1 MKNKILL
8 ILIFT
13 LIGACD
19 VCFAQTGLGTT
30 PCNGGNNNPPRDNP
44 NPHPDPKPADS
55 ASVRSEQ
62 PVDPNEIIGLEGY
75 NAPES
80 TDTLRWVSATQSL
93 AYTIYFEND
102 AELAMAAASKV
113 TITVPLHD
121 KLNYATFG
129 VGSFGFGNH
138 IFTVE
143 GSPSSYQTRIDLR
156 DSMGIYLDVVAG
168 LDIVHNEAFWIFQSI
183 DPATGLPPTD
193 IHLGFL
199 PINDSLHSGEG
210 FVTCTIKPKAGECV
224 TGDTVSA
231 TASIVFD
238 VNEAIPTNTWVN
250 TIDAFA
256 PTSTLTITPNAAGDM
271 LTATFEGED
280 DEGGCGVKQ
289 YKLYYSVNGS
299 AYQLYNIYPVG
310 DTAQIPVETGMEY
323 EFFTLAEDNVGN
335 CEPMKTQPEYNI
347 GTNFVT
353 LAVNAFPQEAGTVT
367 GGGTYSVNDIAQLTA
382 TAAEGYHFVNWMS
395 QGVPVSTNNP
405 YSAAVSQNQTY
416 TAYFE
421 RNAYTLQTIAA
432 TGSSITFT
440 DLNGNEVPSG
450 STILHFDKLIVS
462 TDTADCYAM
471 ESVSLNGVAYVPGD
485 TLTVT
490 GDIVLSAQTE
500 PLIIQTDTTATACEL
515 FVWYGETLTETAEY
529 TKTFTNA
536 AGCDSVV
543 TLHLTINRGT
553 YTETTVDTCG
563 NEYYW
568 ALADTTVNQSGTYY
582 YYSTNANTCT
592 DTAVLMLSLH
602 QSATT
607 ELSAQICSGEVYD
620 QNGFNVS
627 TAGDHYLNLQTEH
640 DCDSTVVL
648 HLTVGSEAVTYLAAS
663 ICVGDSYQENGFDII
678 APAVGTHMYSDTIG
692 RLGTCD
698 SIVHLTLTVNH
709 GTYVQTTVDT
719 CGTEFYWALADTTIN
734 QSGTYYYY
742 STNANTCI
750 DTTVLMLSLYQ
761 SVTTELSAQICAGE
775 VYDQN
780 GFNVST
786 AGDHYLNLQTEHG
799 CDSTV
804 VLHLTVGSE
813 AVTYLAASICEGES
827 YQENGFEIIAPA
839 VGTHMYSDTI
849 GRTGTCDS
857 IVHLTL
863 TVNRGTYAQTT
874 VDTCGSEYY
883 WALADTTLN
892 QSGTYYYFSN
902 NANTCIDTTVLMLA
916 LYQSTTTEFTAQI
929 CAGEVYDQ
937 NGFNVSTAGDHY
949 LSLQTVHGCDSTVI
963 LHLTVGSEAV
973 TYLAA
978 SICEGENYTDNGF
991 AIVAPEVG
999 IREYS
1004 DTIHRQGACDSI
1016 VVLHLTVNTTTYG
1029 DTTAVAC
1036 DSFTW
1041 HDSTY
1046 TSSGSYQSHLSN
1058 AAGCDSIVTLHLTIT
1073 QPTYGDTTAVACD
1086 SFTWH
1091 GITYTSSGSYQSHLS
1106 NAAGCDSTVTL
1117 HLTVNHGNYA
1127 EVTVDTC
1134 GTEFFWDVSGQSY
1147 DHSDTYYH
1155 YSTNANACQDTT
1167 VLVLTLQ
1174 QAAVTELAAQIC
1186 EGEVYDQNGFNVST
1200 AGDHHL
1206 NLQTAHGCDSTVILH
1221 LAVGSEAVT
1230 YLSASICEGENY
1242 TDNGFAIIAPE
1253 AGVSEYRDT
1262 IHRQGACDSI
1272 VVFHLTINQPTYGD
1286 TAVTACDSFTWHD
1299 RTYTSSGSYQS
1310 YLTNTAGC
1318 DSIVTLHLII
1328 NHGNYAEVTVDTCGT
1343 EFFWE
1348 VGGQSYDHSD
1358 TYYHYSNNANGCQ
1371 DTTVLVLTLHQAA
1384 VTELAAQICVGEVY
1398 DQNGFNVSTAG
1409 DHYLNL
1415 QTAHG
1420 CDSTVILHLAVGSE
1434 AVTNLSA
1441 SICEGENYT
1450 DNGFAIVAP
1459 EVGIREYSDTIHRQG
1474 ACDSI
1479 VVLHLTVNTTT
1490 YCDTTVTACD
1500 SFTWH
1505 DITYTSSG
1513 SYQSY
1518 LSNAAGCDSIVTLHL
1533 TVNHGN
1539 YAEVTV
1545 DTCGTEFFWE
1555 ASGQS
1560 YYHSD
1565 TYYYYGTNANACQ
1578 DTTVLI
1584 LTLHQAT
1591 VTELSAQICEGEV
1604 YDQNGFNAST
1614 AGQHYLNLQTE
1625 HGCDSTVIL
1634 HLSVGSEAVTYLA
1647 ASICEGDSYQ
1657 ENGFEIIAPSV
1668 GTYMYSDTIAR
1679 LGTCDS
1685 VISLTLTVNSATYGD
1700 TTAVVNSSFDW
1711 YGQHLTT
1718 SGDYTSTL
1726 TNAAGC
1732 DSVVTLHLIVNY
1744 SSTGDTTAI
1753 ACDRFDWYEHTNL
1766 TQSGEY
1772 MHTFTNIA
1780 GGDSVVTLHL
1790 TVNHSVT
1797 EIVEATACDS
1807 YTWNGITYT
1816 QSVNYTQTFTNAS
1829 GCDST
1834 ITLHLTINHSVA
1846 EHIEATACDSFTWH
1860 GITYTSSGSY
1870 QSHLTN
1876 AAGCDSIVTL
1886 HLTINQPTYG
1896 DTTIIACDS
1905 FTWHDIT
1912 YTSSGSYQS
1921 HLTNAAGCD
1930 STFTLH
1936 LTLVEAPALQ
1946 AISGETAVCINQFA
1960 TYYYDAS
1967 DPDYHY
1973 RWFKDNA
1980 LWAENVSRVMLHEMG
1995 EGSVLLTMQVSDNQ
2009 YGCLADTS
2017 LTVQVLNHI
2026 APDTTEIRRK
2036 ANSNILVCAPVTSE
2050 YGQVHYRWGYTDIH
2064 TGSETVMPGDRNYC
2078 LYNIG
2083 IDTLSY
2089 RYWVETYL
2097 SEPIGE
2103 GCDNRSYYGRGVM
2116 TSTSDYDADIVE
2128 AYMSNNCI
2136 VLNVNALSP
2145 SNITATLY
2153 DVNGKHLLMRE
2164 YGTAETVSDIIP
2176 VSYAPGVYF
2185 LKVMVGNQLYAFKLL
2200 KI

>member
-1 MKNKILL
+1 MKRKGNISFLFFIVFCILGLMSPQNLMGQTPNCNQGRQDKIDLTNLYKTIGDLL
-8 ILIFT
+8 VSIFIQST
-13 LIGACD
+13 
-19 VCFAQTGLGTT
+19 
-30 PCNGGNNNPPRDNP
+30 
-44 NPHPDPKPADS
+44 
-55 ASVRSEQ
+55 Q
-62 PVDPNEIIGLEGY
+62 PVDPNEIIGLDGFDV
-75 NAPES
+75 AGS
-80 TDTLRWVSATQSL
+80 VDTFRWVSATQTL
-93 AYTIYFEND
+93 AYTVYFEND
-102 AELAMAAASKV
+102 ADFATAAASKV
-113 TITVPLHD
+113 TINVPLHP
-121 KLNYATFG
+121 KLNYATLG
-129 VGSFGFGNH
+129 IGSFGFGSH
-138 IFTVE
+138 VFAVE

-156 DSMGIYLDVVAG
+156 DSLGIFVDVVAG

-193 IHLGFL
+193 INMGFL

-210 FVTCTIKPKAGECV
+210 FVTFTIKPQTNDCL
-224 TGDTVSA
+224 TGDTVTA

-238 VNEAIPTNTWVN
+238 VNEAIPTNTWLH
-250 TIDAFA
+250 TIDAFP
-256 PTSTLTITPNAAGDM
+256 PTSTLHMVPNGADQ
-271 LTATFEGED
+271 LTATFSGED
-280 DEGGCGVKQ
+280 DEGGCGIKQ
-289 YKLYYSVNGS
+289 FKLYCSQNEG
-299 AYQLYNIYPVG
+299 AYQLYAIYQVG
-310 DTAQIPVETGMEY
+310 TTPQIPLETGIEY
-323 EFFTLAEDNVGN
+323 RFFVLAEDNVGN
-335 CEPMKTQPEYNI
+335 CEPMKSQPEFTI

-353 LAVNAFPQEAGTVT
+353 LAVNSFPAEAGSTT
-367 GGGTYSVNDIAQLTA
+367 GAGTYSVNETAQLTA
-382 TAAEGYHFVNWMS
+382 TAAEGYHFVHWMQ
-395 QGVPVSTNNP
+395 QGAIVSTQDP
-405 YSAAVSQNQTY
+405 YSLSVTQNQTY

-421 RNAYTLQTIAA
+421 RDAYTLQTVAEE
-432 TGSSITFT
+432 GSVITVT
-440 DLNGNEVPSG
+440 DIYGNEIPSG
-450 STILHFDKLIVS
+450 STIYHSDRLIVS
-462 TDTADCYAM
+462 TDTLSCYQM
-471 ESVSLNGVAYVPGD
+471 TGCLLNGNTYAPGD
-485 TLTVT
+485 TLTINGDVQIVT
-490 GDIVLSAQTE
+490 QTLSNHDYTE
-500 PLIIQTDTTATACEL
+500 FSEEVCESYTWNGITYIQSSD
-515 FVWYGETLTETAEY
+515 Y
-529 TKTFTNA
+529 TQTFTSTS
-536 AGCDSVV
+536 GCDSVV
-543 TLHLTINRGT
+543 TLHLTVHHATYVDTTAIACGSFEWYGST
-553 YTETTVDTCG
+553 YTSSG
-563 NEYYW
+563 SY
-568 ALADTTVNQSGTYY
+568 QSYL
-582 YYSTNANTCT
+582 TNA
-592 DTAVLMLSLH
+592 
-602 QSATT
+602 
-607 ELSAQICSGEVYD
+607 SG
-620 QNGFNVS
+620 
-627 TAGDHYLNLQTEH
+627 
-640 DCDSTVVL
+640 
-648 HLTVGSEAVTYLAAS
+648 
-663 ICVGDSYQENGFDII
+663 
-678 APAVGTHMYSDTIG
+678 
-692 RLGTCD
+692 CD
-698 SIVHLTLTVNH
+698 SIVTLHLTINH
-709 GTYVQTTVDT
+709 GDYAEVYVDT
-719 CGTEFYWALADTTIN
+719 CGTEFFWEVSG
-734 QSGTYYYY
+734 QSYDRSDTYYFF
-742 STNANTCI
+742 SDNTNNCQ
-750 DTTVLMLSLYQ
+750 DTIALFLSLHQ
-761 SVTTELSAQICAGE
+761 PAVTELAAQICEGDT
-775 VYDQN
+775 YSQN
-780 GFNVST
+780 GFNVSE
-786 AGDHYLNLQTEHG
+786 AGDYEQH
-799 CDSTV
+799 
-804 VLHLTVGSE
+804 
-813 AVTYLAASICEGES
+813 
-827 YQENGFEIIAPA
+827 
-839 VGTHMYSDTI
+839 
-849 GRTGTCDS
+849 
-857 IVHLTL
+857 
-863 TVNRGTYAQTT
+863 
-874 VDTCGSEYY
+874 
-883 WALADTTLN
+883 
-892 QSGTYYYFSN
+892 
-902 NANTCIDTTVLMLA
+902 
-916 LYQSTTTEFTAQI
+916 
-929 CAGEVYDQ
+929 
-937 NGFNVSTAGDHY
+937 
-949 LSLQTVHGCDSTVI
+949 LQTVFGCDSTVI
-963 LHLTVGSEAV
+963 LHLTVDNETV
-973 TYLAA
+973 TNIAA
-978 SICEGENYTDNGF
+978 SICEGEDYVDNGF
-991 AIVAPEVG
+991 EIIAPEAGV
-999 IREYS
+999 REYS
-1004 DTIHRQGACDSI
+1004 DTIHRQGTCDSI

-1029 DTTAVAC
+1029 DTTVTAC

-1041 HDSTY
+1041 HDITY
-1046 TSSGSYQSHLSN
+1046 TSSGSYQSYLTN
-1058 AAGCDSIVTLHLTIT
+1058 ASGCDSIVTLHLTIT
-1073 QPTYGDTTAVACD
+1073 QPTYGDTTVIACN

-1091 GITYTSSGSYQSHLS
+1091 GITYTSSGSYQSYLTT
-1106 NAAGCDSTVTL
+1106 AAGCDSIVTL
-1117 HLTVNHGNYA
+1117 HLTINHGDYA

-1134 GTEFFWDVSGQSY
+1134 GTEFLWEVSGQSY
-1147 DHSDTYYH
+1147 DHSGTYYH
-1155 YSTNANACQDTT
+1155 YSNNANGCQDTT
-1167 VLVLTLQ
+1167 VLVLTLH
-1174 QAAVTELAAQIC
+1174 QATVTELAAQIC

-1230 YLSASICEGENY
+1230 NLSASICEGENY
-1242 TDNGFAIIAPE
+1242 TDNGFAIIAP
-1253 AGVSEYRDT
+1253 AVGTDEYRDT

-1272 VVFHLTINQPTYGD
+1272 VVLHLTINQPTYGD
-1286 TAVTACDSFTWHD
+1286 TTVIACDSFTWHDITYTSSGSYQSHLTNAAGCDSIVTLHLTVNQPTYGDTTVTACDSFTWHD
-1299 RTYTSSGSYQS
+1299 ITYTSSGSYQS
-1310 YLTNTAGC
+1310 HLTNANGC
-1318 DSIVTLHLII
+1318 DSLVTLHLTI
-1328 NHGNYAEVTVDTCGT
+1328 NHGDYAVVTVDTCGT
-1343 EFFWE
+1343 EFFWTMS
-1348 VGGQSYDHSD
+1348 GQSYDHSG
-1358 TYYHYSNNANGCQ
+1358 TYYHYSNNASGCQ
-1371 DTTVLVLTLHQAA
+1371 DTTVMLLTLHQST
-1384 VTELAAQICVGEVY
+1384 VTELAAQICEGEVY

-1434 AVTNLSA
+1434 AVTYLSA

-1450 DNGFAIVAP
+1450 DNGFAIIAP
-1459 EVGIREYSDTIHRQG
+1459 EAGTGEYRDTIHRQG
-1474 ACDSI
+1474 TCDSV
-1479 VVLHLTVNTTT
+1479 VVLHLTVNATT
-1490 YCDTTVTACD
+1490 YGDTTVIACD

-1505 DITYTSSG
+1505 DITYTSSGSYQSYLTNAAGCDSIVTLHLTINQPTYGDTTAIACDSFTWHDSTYTSSG

-1555 ASGQS
+1555 VSGQS
-1560 YYHSD
+1560 YDHSG
-1565 TYYYYGTNANACQ
+1565 TYYHYSNNASGCQ
-1578 DTTVLI
+1578 DTTVLA
-1584 LTLHQAT
+1584 LTLHQST
-1591 VTELSAQICEGEV
+1591 VTELAAQICEGEV
-1604 YDQNGFNAST
+1604 YDQNGFTVST
-1614 AGQHYLNLQTE
+1614 AGDHHLNLQTA

-1634 HLSVGSEAVTYLA
+1634 HLAVGSEAVTYLS

-1718 SGDYTSTL
+1718 SGDYTSTF

-1732 DSVVTLHLIVNY
+1732 DSVVTLHLTVNY
-1744 SSTGDTTAI
+1744 SGTGDTTAI
-1753 ACDRFDWYEHTNL
+1753 ACDRFDWYEHMNL

-1876 AAGCDSIVTL
+1876 TAGCDSIVTL

-1896 DTTIIACDS
+1896 DTTVIACDS

-2017 LTVQVLNHI
+2017 LTVLVLNHV

-2103 GCDNRSYYGRGVM
+2103 GCDNRSYYGQGVM
-2116 TSTSDYDADIVE
+2116 TSTSDYDANIVE

-2136 VLNVNALSP
+2136 VLNVNALYP

-2176 VSYAPGVYF
+2176 ISYAPGVYF